1 MSLKVELQHKV
12 SDYLSGNYDTYEPHA
27 VPEPNDI
34 PLGNKAA
41 KLEATALFID
51 IRQSSNLTN
60 AFRLQTAA
68 KMVKGYF
75 DGAVRIIG
83 QNGGQVRSFNGDGM
97 LALFVGDQRL
107 HYAVKAAMQVEWFVD
122 NILQPKLDRYF
133 ENNRA
138 AMGQGLSFEIG
149 CGLDDSSIF
158 AVRVGIRG
166 TNDVAWV
173 GKGTN
178 TAAKL
183 ASRASQPDN
192 VAITRGIY
200 NRLDRSYRYDSD
212 GTHMWSEETFED
224 IGGLTHA
231 IRTSR
236 YWSVVH

>member
-1 MSLKVELQHKV
+1 MAKVQQQRV
-12 SDYLSGNYDTYEPHA
+12 SDYLKGNYSTYEPRA
-27 VPEPNDI
+27 IPEPQDI
-34 PLGNKAA
+34 PLGNRAA
-41 KLEATALFID
+41 KLEATTLFID
-51 IRQSSNLTN
+51 MRQSSNIAN

-83 QNGGQVRSFNGDGM
+83 QNSGQVRSFNGDGM
-97 LALFVGDQRL
+97 LALFLGDLRF
-107 HYAVKAAMQVEWFVD
+107 HNAVKAAMQVEWFAG
-122 NILQPKLDRYF
+122 NILRPRIDRYF

-138 AMGQGLSFEIG
+138 AMGQKLGFEIG

-183 ASRASQPDN
+183 ASKVAQPQSIG
-192 VAITRGIY
+192 ITREVY
-200 NRLDRSYRYDSD
+200 SHLDRTYTYDS
-212 GTHMWSEETFED
+212 GVHMWSEESFEE
-224 IGGLTHA
+224 IGGQVRA
-231 IRTSR
+231 IRTTD
-236 YWSVVH
+236 YWSIIG